1 MFFKR
6 FLFIVVAG
14 IMVFSM
20 IAAGCAPGEEDALV
34 FADAGWDS
42 MQIHNAIAGFII
54 EHGYGYETTEMS
66 GSTPI
71 TFTALREGSIHIYM
85 ETWQVSF
92 QDAYDEAV
100 EKGDILILSTNFV
113 DTPQG
118 LYVPTFVIEG
128 DPERGIEP
136 MAPDLRRVDELHEYW
151 ELFEDPEDPGKG
163 RILGSP
169 PGWEI
174 DLIIRGKIEGYELDE
189 YYNYFSPGSD
199 TALATALLTAHE
211 QGEPIIGYYWEPT
224 WLMGLYDFTLLEE
237 DEHDPELFAKN
248 NTTLIPSR
256 PVTVAVHKEVPEIAP
271 DVVEFLKNY
280 VTSTEIT
287 NEALSYMQLNNAD
300 AYETALWFLTE
311 YENLWTRWVP
321 AEIAEKVKNVLAGER

>member
-20 IAAGCAPGEEDALV
+20 IVTGCAPGEEDALV

-100 EKGDILILSTNFV
+100 GKGDILILSTNFV

-136 MAPDLRRVDELHEYW
+136 MAPDLRRVDQLHEYW

-248 NTTLIPSR
+248 NTTLVPSR

-280 VTSTEIT
+280 ETSTEIT